1 MPLRRRLQGSSSLAG
16 PKSGNVEIGTLQ
28 AEILGTFLYIGFGV
42 EGLLLCD
49 ENLLR
54 LWRVKRRFPER
65 LKIVRYRARVT
76 GFFLTLYFVLR
87 ELVESLSLLDDGVS
101 VFRIPFTVGL
111 DSGSRPRL
119 C

>member
-1 MPLRRRLQGSSSLAG
+1 MGGWVVLDIELEML
-16 PKSGNVEIGTLQ
+16 
-28 AEILGTFLYIGFGV
+28 
-42 EGLLLCD
+42 
-49 ENLLR
+49 
-54 LWRVKRRFPER
+54 
-65 LKIVRYRARVT
+65 

-101 VFRIPFTVGL
+101 VFRIPFTVVL